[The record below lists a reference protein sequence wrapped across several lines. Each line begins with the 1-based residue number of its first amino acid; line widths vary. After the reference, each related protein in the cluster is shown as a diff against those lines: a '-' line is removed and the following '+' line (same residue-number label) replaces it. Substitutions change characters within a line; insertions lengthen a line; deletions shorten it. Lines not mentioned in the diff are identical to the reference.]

1 MILYLI
7 LQLYNVRNWVLSSH
21 MQVLRGIAR
30 QGFVRTVAKQ
40 ISRSTINKTQRLP
53 YVFQTLV
60 SQSTVAMQSKAEL
73 HSLPGVA
80 NEQDPATKDFI
91 FQQTMMRVKDPEKSL
106 NFYTGVLGMTL
117 LAKLD
122 FPPMEF
128 SLYFLGY
135 YPKEEIPEDPKE
147 RATWMFGLPAVL
159 ELTHNWGTE
168 KPDNQF
174 AGYHNGNN
182 EPKGFGHIGLAVP
195 DVEGACARFEQL
207 GVPFV
212 KKPMDGK
219 MKPLAFIQDPDGY
232 WIEIL
237 NPTVS
242 GAFVEW
248 AEMK

>member
-1 MILYLI
+1 M
-7 LQLYNVRNWVLSSH
+7 LS
-21 MQVLRGIAR
+21 A
-30 QGFVRTVAKQ
+30 
-40 ISRSTINKTQRLP
+40 ISRQALVQTQQFTRSIVTSQRSSVR
-53 YVFQTLV
+53 VFANQV
-60 SQSTVAMQSKAEL
+60 KQPNSSMQSKAEL
-73 HSLPGVA
+73 QSLPGVVA
-80 NEQDPATKDFI
+80 EKDDATKDFI
-91 FQQTMMRVKDPEKSL
+91 FQQTMMRVRDPEKSL
-106 NFYTGVLGMTL
+106 AFYTGVLGMTL

-135 YPKEEIPEDPKE
+135 YPKEDIPEDPKE

-168 KPDNQF
+168 KPDNQSF
-174 AGYHNGNN
+174 QGYHNGNV

-195 DVEGACARFEQL
+195 DVEGACSRFEEM

-219 MKPLAFIQDPDGY
+219 MKSLAFIQDPDGY

-237 NPTVS
+237 NPQVS

-248 AEMK
+248 ADMK